1 MVQSAQINT
10 TAAQADSGAGPTGSA
25 DPKQMNLMSGTAT
38 GGQGNSGL
46 APPSFVAP
54 NSRNMFKQQAV
65 SSGNMR
71 PNSLN
76 EGAFQPMQSQTPVG
90 HGGNALNDASAFN
103 QQIMANRKAKFMQHQ
118 ASKSSNPNNSQMLAQ
133 GNSTKHKVNLS
144 TDLVAN
150 N

>member
-1 MVQSAQINT
+1 MPTNDKQISIGT
-10 TAAQADSGAGPTGSA
+10 TEQ
-25 DPKQMNLMSGTAT
+25 QLNAT
-38 GGQGNSGL
+38 GHAPRSYNAGL
-46 APPSFVAP
+46 IPQ
-54 NSRNMFKQQAV
+54 NSRNMHKAQAI

-76 EGAFQPMQSQTPVG
+76 EVGFQPMQSQTPVG
-90 HGGNALNDASAFN
+90 HGGTTLTDAQTFN

-133 GNSTKHKVNLS
+133 GNNGKHKVNLS
-144 TDLVAN
+144 TDMTVPQMAN